1 MSSHAKIAVISSGLG
16 WHVGDLL
23 RAGDELGIAIEL
35 VSFRDL
41 SAVVSG
47 TARVLAGGFDLANA
61 DAVLVRTMPEG
72 SLEQIV
78 FRMDA
83 LHTLVRAGTRV
94 VNTPY
99 ALETAIDKL
108 QSLSRLAASGLEV
121 PRTIVAERVADAR
134 AIFDTLG
141 EDVVLKPIFGSEGR
155 GIVRCTTI
163 DGFRSELAKLADERR
178 VAYAQEFVAHEGE
191 DIRALVLGEEVVA
204 AMRRVAPRGE
214 WITNVAC
221 GGRAEAIE
229 LPDDLADLAVKAAT
243 LVGAEI
249 AGVDLVRAAD
259 GRWLVLEVN
268 AVPGWRMLAEVT
280 EEDIAA
286 RVLDFVLDRVAAR

>member
-1 MSSHAKIAVISSGLG
+1 VSSHAKIAVISSGLG